1 MPEDLIQEAAE
12 NIKTNGNGSPK
23 SAAESNREKILKA
36 LAADDLHGQFEDA
49 LDNRLVLNMGPQHP
63 ATHGVLQLIVSL
75 DGETVTSTV
84 PVLGYLHRGYEK
96 LAENMTY
103 HEFIPHTDRLDYLSP
118 LANNVGY
125 VLAVEKLLKIE
136 ATPRAQYIRTICCEL
151 ARLASHCV
159 WIGTMAMDVGALTV
173 FLWSFREREKILD
186 ILDILAGVRF
196 TTSYT
201 RIGGLAL
208 DMSDEVKARIKHFL
222 DQFTGKLEEC
232 RNLIERNKI
241 FINRCEGVGYISK
254 EDALSIGL
262 TGPNL
267 RACGIAR
274 DLRKDDPYLVYKE
287 LDFDIPTEK
296 ESDVLARYYV
306 RIKEFYESIRIL
318 RQCLEKL
325 PEGPINS
332 PDAKNVLPDK
342 GEVYS
347 KMEELIHDFMI
358 VNFGTAAEKGAE
370 AYQAIEASKGELGFY
385 IISDGKGY
393 PYRLKIRSPSLT
405 NISALPLLMKNCM
418 ISDIVAIIGS
428 IDPVM
433 GEADK

>member
-1 MPEDLIQEAAE
+1 MSLDLTKEEYIEETKESSHITMSQERILRAL
-12 NIKTNGNGSPK
+12 
-23 SAAESNREKILKA
+23 ES
-36 LAADDLHGQFEDA
+36 DDVRGHFEGT
-49 LDNRLVLNMGPQHP
+49 LDNQLVLNMGPQHP
-63 ATHGVLQLIVSL
+63 ATHGVLQLVVSL
-75 DGETVTSTV
+75 DGESVVGTI

-96 LAENMTY
+96 LAENMTF

-125 VLAVEKLLKIE
+125 VLAIEKLLKIE
-136 ATPRAQYIRTICCEL
+136 ATERAQWIRTMCCEM

-159 WIGTMAMDVGALTV
+159 WMGTMAMDVGALTV
-173 FLWSFREREKILD
+173 FLWTFTEREKILD
-186 ILDILAGVRF
+186 ILDILTGVRF

-208 DMSDEVKARIKHFL
+208 DMSDEVVASLKAFL
-222 DQFTGKLEEC
+222 DQFIPKLEDA
-232 RNLIERNKI
+232 RALIERNKI
-241 FINRCEGVGYISK
+241 FINRCEGVGYITK
-254 EDALSIGL
+254 EDAISLGL

-267 RACGIAR
+267 RAAGIAN
-274 DLRKDDPYLVYKE
+274 DLRIDDPYLKYREV
-287 LDFDIPTEK
+287 DFDVPTLT

-306 RIKEFYESIRIL
+306 RVKEMYESVKIL
-318 RQCLEKL
+318 RQCMHKL
-325 PEGPINS
+325 PQGPINT
-332 PDAKNVLPDK
+332 PDAKQVLPDK

-358 VNFGTAAEKGAE
+358 VNFGNTPEKGVE
-370 AYQAIEASKGELGFY
+370 AYQAIESSKGELGFY
-385 IISDGKGY
+385 AISDGKGY
-393 PYRLKIRSPSLT
+393 PFRLKIRSPST
-405 NISALPLLMKNCM
+405 VAIGALPTMMKGAM